1 MTDSGGSMT
10 TLAQDA
16 QKYAVLVAKRKDLE
30 TEVDTLKE
38 TLTKLEESLLTRMGD
53 EGVVSLKVD
62 TAGGRFT
69 LFPKRQLWSSC
80 IPGHEQELHD
90 GLRALDLGD
99 LVKES
104 VNSQRL
110 SSYVRE
116 LDVTGTAIPPEVAG
130 AIKVTERF
138 TIGVRKA

>member
-1 MTDSGGSMT
+1 MS
-10 TLAQDA
+10 TLAKDA
-16 QKYAVLVAKRKDLE
+16 QEYAGLVAQRKAAEELVE
-30 TEVDTLKE
+30 GLKE
-38 TLTKLEESLLTRMGD
+38 KLTKLEAELLTRMGD
-53 EGVVSLKVD
+53 EGVASLKVD
-62 TAGGRFT
+62 TPEGRFT

-90 GLRALDLGD
+90 GLRALGMGD

-116 LDVTGTAIPPEVAG
+116 LDAVGHMVPPEVAN